1 MSIEIY
7 LSGLLCFF
15 RMSVKAEKIRL
26 NFYLKWCRKCAGFF
40 LFSVHIW
47 LVTAGNVSFP
57 HFLWTSLKSVCW
69 SIHVCHLVTTSCHV
83 LWTIAW
89 SYHKYQLWFL
99 YEQYHFKSIYNS
111 NLYKWPNYILK
122 ITGYSFLAFSENK
135 RTGPLGKWYQF
146 VVTRESYWISELGK
160 HQLSYA
166 CKLNLIIKGQLN
178 RVFVFVECVKR
189 ANWRTVLARG
199 VNYCRTYWLCV
210 LVG

>member
-47 LVTAGNVSFP
+47 LVTAGNVLFP

-89 SYHKYQLWFL
+89 SNHKHQLWFL

-111 NLYKWPNYILK
+111 NLFTWPNYILK

-199 VNYCRTYWLCV
+199 VNYCRNYWLCV

>member
-1 MSIEIY
+1 MCW
-7 LSGLLCFF
+7 G
-15 RMSVKAEKIRL
+15 
-26 NFYLKWCRKCAGFF
+26 F

-47 LVTAGNVSFP
+47 LRVNQPRKRLLKYTCM
-57 HFLWTSLKSVCW
+57 SLSYYKLS
-69 SIHVCHLVTTSCHV
+69 

-89 SYHKYQLWFL
+89 SNHKHQLWFL

-111 NLYKWPNYILK
+111 NLFTWPNYILK

-135 RTGPLGKWYQF
+135 RIGPLGKWYQF

-166 CKLNLIIKGQLN
+166 CKSNLIIKGQLN

-199 VNYCRTYWLCV
+199 VNYCRNYWLCV

>member
-40 LFSVHIW
+40 YFRFIYDFV
-47 LVTAGNVSFP
+47 
-57 HFLWTSLKSVCW
+57 WTSLESVCW

-83 LWTIAW
+83 LWTITW
-89 SYHKYQLWFL
+89 SNHKHQLWFL

-111 NLYKWPNYILK
+111 NLFTWPNYILK
-122 ITGYSFLAFSENK
+122 ITGCSFLAFSENK

-166 CKLNLIIKGQLN
+166 CKSNLIIKGQLN

-199 VNYCRTYWLCV
+199 VNYCRNYWLCV